1 MNIFKQAILINLD
14 KRQDRLER
22 FDKQAKALGID
33 YERFQAIEST
43 DPVLGCKLS
52 HVAAL
57 MKCKGDSVFIFED
70 DAVFIDN
77 FHEELKKSLAVLPD
91 DWDMVYLGAHI
102 LQTQVVN
109 DRWRRSTECSSTHAY
124 LVRASAIP
132 RLVETAIAHKGHVD
146 VAYSTLHKD
155 LKAYIARPTLVS
167 QEPGFSD
174 IQKVEVNYDY
184 LYF

>member
-1 MNIFKQAILINLD
+1 MSIFKQSILINLD

-22 FDKQAKALGID
+22 FDAQAKALGIE

-52 HVAAL
+52 HIAAL
-57 MKCKGDSVFIFED
+57 MKCKGDSIFIFED
-70 DAVFIDN
+70 DAVFVDN
-77 FHEELKKSLAVLPD
+77 FHEELEKSLAALPD

-102 LQTQVVN
+102 LRTEKVN
-109 DRWRRSTECSSTHAY
+109 DRWRKSIECSSTHAY
-124 LVRASAIP
+124 MVKASIITKLIDA
-132 RLVETAIAHKGHVD
+132 AMAHKGHVD
-146 VAYSTLHKD
+146 VAYSNLHKD
-155 LKAYIARPTLVS
+155 LNVYLARPTLVS

>member
-33 YERFQAIEST
+33 YERFQAIESS

-70 DAVFIDN
+70 DAVFVDN
-77 FHEELKKSLAVLPD
+77 FQEELKKSLAVLPD